1 MHAFKNC
8 SARRLCRCIGKQL
21 SAMNTQQHERRL
33 DRPTVLRRR
42 VQRLER
48 RPHRGLYEGS
58 HLFLLISEGEP
69 VSLREF
75 RRLLG
80 TAAQGSLVRARGP
93 AGLQLPEYAAQL
105 GRWEFFDA
113 LVGALGTAS
122 PAVLQGL
129 ARGILAGKRA
139 ALDRWAT
146 VCRVEAALGNY
157 WPATA
162 VIRRCLVAGNPTV
175 VARVLRTH
183 CSPLLHELN
192 RELSSRLQQ

>member
-1 MHAFKNC
+1 M
-8 SARRLCRCIGKQL
+8 
-21 SAMNTQQHERRL
+21 
-33 DRPTVLRRR
+33 LRRR
-42 VQRLER
+42 VQRPPR
-48 RPHRGLYEGS
+48 ARQGLYEGS
-58 HLFLLISEGEP
+58 HLFLLISEGQP
-69 VSLREF
+69 AALREF

-80 TAAQGSLVRARGP
+80 TAARGSLVRARGP

-105 GRWEFFDA
+105 GRWKFFDA

-122 PAVLQGL
+122 PAILRGL

-162 VIRRCLVAGNPTV
+162 VIRRCLAAGNPTV

-192 RELSSRLQQ
+192 RELSRRLSSRLQQ